1 MVTKGFKTSEFY
13 VVLAVL
19 VPWVCN
25 QLGIDISALIQG
37 VERMQQEAQGS
48 DLPVAVAGIFVAA
61 RAWLK
66 SKK

>member
-13 VVLAVL
+13 VVIAVL
-19 VPWVCN
+19 IPWVCN
-25 QLGIDISALIQG
+25 QLGIDIGALVKG